1 MSRIALT
8 LKTVLF
14 TVVMPGTVVGWL
26 PWMVIT
32 SGGTPLAWY
41 TVGERHLLGFIPLLL
56 GLALYIAGATG
67 FVIEGR
73 GTPAPLDPPRALVV
87 RGPYRWV
94 RNPMYIAILT
104 ILLGEVM
111 LSASARLLAY
121 GAVVFAAFHLFITL
135 YEEPKLAS
143 LFGDEF
149 AEYRARVPRW
159 IPRAPRDP
167 HGPRAA

>member
-8 LKTVLF
+8 SKTVLF

-26 PWMVIT
+26 PWFVIT

-41 TVGERHLLGFIPLLL
+41 TVGERHLLGFIPVML
-56 GLALYIAGATG
+56 GLALYIACATG
-67 FVIEGR
+67 FVVEGR
-73 GTPAPLDPPRALVV
+73 GTPAPVDPPRVLVV
-87 RGPYRWV
+87 CGPYRWV
-94 RNPMYIAILT
+94 RNPMYVAMLT

-143 LFGDEF
+143 LFGDKF
-149 AEYRARVPRW
+149 AAYRARVPRW
-159 IPRAPRDP
+159 IPRAPRGSGTP
-167 HGPRAA
+167 